1 MRVMVKFYP
10 ELVAISKGKKE
21 VRVNFP
27 GETVKDLLHYLALKG
42 SPEKRGILFTD
53 KGEISPYILV
63 LINGKYIPGL
73 DPHSRR
79 LREHDSVELTVALG

>member
-1 MRVMVKFYP
+1 MRVTVKFYP
-10 ELVAISKGKKE
+10 ELIAIFKGKKE

-27 GETVKDLLHYLALKG
+27 GETLKDLLHYLALKG
-42 SPEKRGILFTD
+42 SPEKSNVLLTD

-63 LINGKYIPGL
+63 LINGKYIPGS

-79 LREHDSVELTVALG
+79 LRENDLIELTLDLG